1 MDIKSFLFSYCA
13 KNQTEPKFEVRPIGP
28 KHRQRFL
35 CEVRVDQCPYVAVGN
50 STNKKDAEKNASR
63 DFVNYLVRV
72 GKLNAKD
79 VPNDPTAPAVDS
91 GDGQAGRGGSGQQ
104 RRFFGDSS
112 GPQDL
117 GEAYR
122 PLNHE
127 GGRDRFNIIDH
138 VQEQKDMNE
147 AESIDVNAAIHG
159 NWTIENAKDR
169 LNIYKQSNN
178 IKDDYKYTPV
188 GPDHARSFMAELSIY
203 VPALKRKVTARETG
217 SNKKSA
223 SKSCA
228 LSLVRQLFHLKVIEA
243 FSGTLKKK
251 KDEQLKPYPVK
262 LREELINEMDEVI
275 KDLDLPVVSPR
286 NIKLDPDGAPMPL
299 IVSQSRLDM
308 NQDSDARQEHIAVIP
323 WAPPQSNWN
332 AWHACNIDEG
342 ELANVTVDQLSL
354 EYERQH
360 RDRRQ
365 NNAEYRQFLEFREKL
380 PIAAMRSEIMLA
392 INENPVVI
400 IRGNTGCGKTTQ
412 IAQYILDDYISTGQG
427 GYANIYV
434 TQPRRIS
441 AISVA
446 ERVARERCENLG
458 ETVGYSVRFESVFPR
473 PYGAILFCT
482 VGVLL
487 RKLEAGLR
495 GISHIIV
502 DEIHE
507 RDVNS
512 DFLLVILRDMVATYP
527 DLHIILMSATI
538 DTTLFSKYFGDCPVL
553 EVPGRA
559 FPVQQFF
566 LEDIIQ
572 MTGFVPS
579 AESRRKR
586 KEADDEEQLL
596 LKDNQEEGEQNLNK
610 VCEEKYSVQ
619 TRNAMAMLSESD
631 VSFELLESLLLHIK
645 SKNIPGAILVFL
657 PGWNLI
663 FALMK
668 FLQSS
673 TNFGNSQYRILPCH
687 SQIPRDDQRK
697 VFEPVPDGVT
707 KIILSTNIAETSIT
721 IDDIVFVI
729 DICKARMKLFTSH
742 NNLTSYATVWA
753 SKTNLEQ
760 RKGRAGRVRPGF
772 CFTLCSRARFAQ
784 LEENLTPEMFRTPL
798 HEIALTVK
806 LLRLGAIHHFLSKAL
821 EPPPVDAVIEAEV
834 LLREMRCLD
843 ANDQLTPLGRLLAR
857 LPIEP
862 RLGKMLV
869 LGAVFGCA
877 DLVAS
882 MASYSSTFSEVFALD
897 IGQRRLAA
905 HQKALSGRKCSD
917 HVAMIV
923 ASQMWQSAKN
933 RGEQEEARFC
943 DWKGL
948 QLSTMNVMYDAKMQ
962 LLDLLVQAGFPEEC
976 MLPHKVDANA
986 DDPELDISLALLCLG
1001 LYPNICVHKEK
1012 RKVLTTESKAA
1023 LLHKT
1028 SVNCSNLAVTFPY
1041 PFFVFGEKIRT
1052 RAVSC
1057 KQLSMVSPLQVMIFG
1072 CRKIDLAANGV
1083 VRVDNWL
1090 NFDIDPEHAAKIGA
1104 LKPALEDLITIACDN
1119 PGNVLKLDEPYARLV
1134 RVIRDLC
1141 VQNAGDYQLHR
1152 ESTVLPYMSRG
1163 GAVSGDGDG
1172 MDGGGPAK
1180 RGRFDSG
1187 SNYGNS
1193 SGGRFGGGGGGGGNF
1208 GNRTGGYNSGGR
1220 FNGRYRNGGGGGGFN
1235 NGGGSGGFNSGG
1247 GGGGFNNGGGDGG
1260 FNIGVG
1266 DGSFKNEGGNG
1277 SFNDFGG
1284 GSNFGGVGGGGYNSD
1299 GGNGS
1304 SGYNNRGGGGYNI
1317 GGNNNFNNGGGG
1329 YNRGGGRNSGYNQG
1343 SGNAGYNQG
1352 GSNFNNRYNNFQ
1364 SGEGG
1369 NWSSFS
1375 NRRY

>member
-1 MDIKSFLFSYCA
+1 MDIKSFLFQFCA
-13 KNQTEPKFEVRPIGP
+13 KTRTEPKLDVRQTGP
-28 KHRQRFL
+28 KNRQRFL
-35 CEVRVDQCPYVAVGN
+35 CEVRVEQTPYIGVGN
-50 STNKKDAEKNASR
+50 STNKKDAEKNACR
-63 DFVNYLVRV
+63 DYVNYLVRT
-72 GKLNAKD
+72 GKLNATD
-79 VPNDPTAPAVDS
+79 VPGEAGALAPGRFPS
-91 GDGQAGRGGSGQQ
+91 HGDGGAGAGHRV
-104 RRFFGDSS
+104 FGDES

-122 PLNHE
+122 PVNHSGI
-127 GGRDRFNIIDH
+127 GGGASGHDRFNIIDH

-169 LNIYKQSNN
+169 LNMYKQANN
-178 IKDDYKYTPV
+178 IRDDYKYTPV
-188 GPDHARSFMAELSIY
+188 GPDHARSFMAELSIF
-203 VPALKRKVTARETG
+203 VTALKRKVTARETG

-251 KDEQLKPYPVK
+251 KDEELKPYPVR
-262 LREELINEMDEVI
+262 LAPDLVNEIDDVI
-275 KDLDLPVVSPR
+275 KMLDLPVVNPR
-286 NIKLDPDGAPMPL
+286 NIKVESDGAPIPL
-299 IVSQSRLDM
+299 IVQSSRLDSQHESEKR
-308 NQDSDARQEHIAVIP
+308 QDSAVIP
-323 WAPPQSNWN
+323 WAPPMPNWN
-332 AWHACNIDEG
+332 TWHACNIDEG
-342 ELANVTVDQLSL
+342 ELATASIDDLSL
-354 EYERQH
+354 DFERSIL
-360 RDRRQ
+360 DRRH
-365 NNAEYRQFLEFREKL
+365 NHSEYRQFLEFRDKL
-380 PIAAMRSEIMLA
+380 PIAAMRSEILSA
-392 INENPVVI
+392 INDNPVVI

-412 IAQYILDDYISTGQG
+412 IAQYILDDYISSGQG

-446 ERVARERCENLG
+446 ERVARERCEELG
-458 ETVGYSVRFESVFPR
+458 DAVGYSVRFESTFPR

-495 GISHIIV
+495 GVSHIIV

-527 DLHIILMSATI
+527 ELHVILMSATI
-538 DTTLFSKYFGDCPVL
+538 DTTLFSKYFGECPVL

-566 LEDIIQ
+566 LEDVLQ

-579 AESRRKR
+579 LESRRKR
-586 KEADDEEQLL
+586 KEADDEERLIL
-596 LKDNQEEGEQNLNK
+596 SENKEEGETNCNK
-610 VCEEKYSVQ
+610 ICEDKYSQQ
-619 TRNAMAMLSESD
+619 TRNAMAALSESD
-631 VSFELLESLLLHIK
+631 VSFELLEALLLHIK

-668 FLQSS
+668 FLQTSN
-673 TNFGNSQYRILPCH
+673 NFGTSQYRILPCH

-697 VFEPVPDGVT
+697 VFEPVPEGVT

-772 CFTLCSRARFAQ
+772 CFTLCSRARFEA

-798 HEIALTVK
+798 HEMALTIK

-843 ANDQLTPLGRLLAR
+843 ANDELTPLGRLLAR

-862 RLGKMLV
+862 RLGKMMV

-897 IGQRRLAA
+897 IGQRRLAN

-923 ASQMWQSAKN
+923 ASQMWQKAKHK
-933 RGEQEEARFC
+933 GEQEENRFC

-948 QLSTMNVMYDAKMQ
+948 QLSTMNVMFDAKQQ
-962 LLDLLVQAGFPEEC
+962 LLDLLQQAGFPEEC
-976 MLPHKVDANA
+976 MIPHQVDANA
-986 DDPELDISLALLCLG
+986 VDPVLDTSLALLCLG

-1028 SVNCSNLAVTFPY
+1028 SVNCSNLGVTFPY

-1057 KQLSMVSPLQVMIFG
+1057 KQLSMVAPLQVMLFG
-1072 CRKIDLAANGV
+1072 SRKIDLAARNLI
-1083 VRVDNWL
+1083 RVDNWL
-1090 NFDIDPEHAAKIGA
+1090 NFEMEPEHAAMIGA
-1104 LKPALEDLITIACDN
+1104 LKPALEDLITIACDK
-1119 PGNVLKLDEPYARLV
+1119 PDTVLQLEEPYAKLV
-1134 RVIRDLC
+1134 DVVRNLC
-1141 VQNAGDYQLHR
+1141 VQTAGDFELRR
-1152 ESTVLPYMSRG
+1152 EEGILPHQSRQSGYAAG
-1163 GAVSGDGDG
+1163 GL
-1172 MDGGGPAK
+1172 GGGPAK
-1180 RGRFDSG
+1180 RGRFDSDG
-1187 SNYGNS
+1187 PVGM
-1193 SGGRFGGGGGGGGNF
+1193 GWGGGGRG
-1208 GNRTGGYNSGGR
+1208 
-1220 FNGRYRNGGGGGGFN
+1220 
-1235 NGGGSGGFNSGG
+1235 
-1247 GGGGFNNGGGDGG
+1247 
-1260 FNIGVG
+1260 
-1266 DGSFKNEGGNG
+1266 
-1277 SFNDFGG
+1277 GG
-1284 GSNFGGVGGGGYNSD
+1284 GSNFFNNSSGSYGRRGFGGPRRGRGFGNDGGGGYGGRGGGYGSRS
-1299 GGNGS
+1299 GFSGNGRGGFGG
-1304 SGYNNRGGGGYNI
+1304 GYGNRGGGGDY
-1317 GGNNNFNNGGGG
+1317 
-1329 YNRGGGRNSGYNQG
+1329 S
-1343 SGNAGYNQG
+1343 SQG
-1352 GSNFNNRYNNFQ
+1352 GSAFGDNG
-1364 SGEGG
+1364 GESFRSQGG
-1369 NWSSFS
+1369 SSSFGGGS
-1375 NRRY
+1375 EADGSECGTWGAF

>member
-13 KNQTEPKFEVRPIGP
+13 KNHTEPRFEVRPTGKRAKASSASSSCSSCAYNIFRIIDFLGP

-35 CEVRVDQCPYVAVGN
+35 CEIRVDGSPYVAVGN
-50 STNKKDAEKNASR
+50 STVKKDAEKNASR
-63 DFVNYLVRV
+63 DYVNYLIRV
-72 GKLNAKD
+72 GKLNPKD
-79 VPNDPTAPAVDS
+79 VPVDPNVPKAAPA
-91 GDGQAGRGGSGQQ
+91 GDTNITIRTGGGAQN
-104 RRFFGDSS
+104 RRVFGDAS

-127 GGRDRFNIIDH
+127 DRRRFNVVDH
-138 VQEQKDMNE
+138 VQELKEMNE

-169 LNIYKQSNN
+169 LNIYKQTNN
-178 IKDDYKYTPV
+178 IRDDYKYTPV
-188 GPDHARSFMAELSIY
+188 GPEHARSFMAELSIF
-203 VPALKRKVTARETG
+203 VPALKRRVTARETG

-251 KDEQLKPYPVK
+251 KDEDLKPYPVR
-262 LREELINEMDEVI
+262 LDQRLIDEVDEVI
-275 KDLDLPVVSPR
+275 RELDLPVVNPR
-286 NIKLDPDGAPMPL
+286 NIKLEPDAAPMSL
-299 IVSQSRLDM
+299 IVIDECAIKLSHSNGISLLQVHQSRFDG
-308 NQDSDARQEHIAVIP
+308 QDLGERRPEIAAVIP
-323 WAPPQSNWN
+323 WAPPQPNWN

-342 ELANVTVDQLSL
+342 ELATVSIDDLSTQ
-354 EYERQH
+354 YERQV

-365 NNAEYRQFLEFREKL
+365 NDPEYRQFLDFRDKL
-380 PIAAMRSEIMLA
+380 PIAAMRTEIMAA

-412 IAQYILDDYISTGQG
+412 IAQYILDDYIASGQG

-446 ERVARERCENLG
+446 ERVARERCEQLG
-458 ETVGYSVRFESVFPR
+458 DTVGYSVRFESVFPR
-473 PYGAILFCT
+473 PYGSILFCT

-512 DFLLVILRDMVATYP
+512 DFLLVILRDMVDTYP

-586 KEADDEEQLL
+586 KETDDEERMLL
-596 LKDNQEEGEQNLNK
+596 SDNKEEGEQNLNK
-610 VCEEKYSVQ
+610 ECEEKYSIQ

-631 VSFELLESLLLHIK
+631 VSFELLEALLLHIK

-668 FLQSS
+668 YLQSTS
-673 TNFGNSQYRILPCH
+673 NFGNPQYRILPCH

-729 DICKARMKLFTSH
+729 DVCKARMKLFTSH

-784 LEENLTPEMFRTPL
+784 LEDNLTPEMFRTPL

-834 LLREMRCLD
+834 LLRDMRCLN
-843 ANDQLTPLGRLLAR
+843 ANDELTSLGRLLAR

-897 IGQRRLAA
+897 IGQRRLAN
-905 HQKALSGRKCSD
+905 HQKALSGIKCSD

-923 ASQMWQSAKN
+923 ASQMWLKARHRGQS
-933 RGEQEEARFC
+933 EEARFC

-948 QLSTMNVMYDAKMQ
+948 QMSTMNVMYDAKNQ
-962 LLDLLVQAGFPEEC
+962 FLDLLQQAGFPDEC
-976 MLPHKVDANA
+976 MLPQPVDANS
-986 DDPELDISLALLCLG
+986 DDPVLDTALALLCLG

-1028 SVNCSNLAVTFPY
+1028 SVNCSNLAVSFQY

-1057 KQLSMVSPLQVMIFG
+1057 KQMSMVSPLQILLFG
-1072 CRKIDLAANGV
+1072 CRKIDLASNNM

-1090 NFDIDPEHAAKIGA
+1090 NFDMDPEHAAKIGA
-1104 LKPALEDLITIACDN
+1104 LKPALEDLITVACDN
-1119 PGNVLKLDEPYARLV
+1119 PNNVLHLDAPFAKLV
-1134 RVIRDLC
+1134 SVIKSLC
-1141 VQNAGDYQLHR
+1141 EQRAGDYNLQR
-1152 ESTVLPYMSRG
+1152 QAGVLPHMSRG
-1163 GAVSGDGDG
+1163 GSGV
-1172 MDGGGPAK
+1172 GGGGGGAGPAK
-1180 RGRFDSG
+1180 RGRFDGGNYDGPGGGGGSG
-1187 SNYGNS
+1187 GYGNNYGGRSSGRAPFGGWGGGGGSFGNRGGDNYGNR
-1193 SGGRFGGGGGGGGNF
+1193 GGNSYGNRGGNDYDSRGGNNYGRAGGGGGGYGGGGGNGYGGGGGGGGN
-1208 GNRTGGYNSGGR
+1208 GY
-1220 FNGRYRNGGGGGGFN
+1220 GGGGG
-1235 NGGGSGGFNSGG
+1235 SSS
-1247 GGGGFNNGGGDGG
+1247 
-1260 FNIGVG
+1260 
-1266 DGSFKNEGGNG
+1266 SFA
-1277 SFNDFGG
+1277 
-1284 GSNFGGVGGGGYNSD
+1284 SD
-1299 GGNGS
+1299 GGNNYG
-1304 SGYNNRGGGGYNI
+1304 GRGGND
-1317 GGNNNFNNGGGG
+1317 
-1329 YNRGGGRNSGYNQG
+1329 
-1343 SGNAGYNQG
+1343 
-1352 GSNFNNRYNNFQ
+1352 
-1364 SGEGG
+1364 
-1369 NWSSFS
+1369 
-1375 NRRY
+1375 

>member
-1 MDIKSFLFSYCA
+1 MDIKSFLYEFCA
-13 KNQTEPKFEVRPIGP
+13 KSRLEPKFEVRQTGP
-28 KHRQRFL
+28 KNRQRFL
-35 CEVRVDQCPYVAVGN
+35 CEVRVDQNNYIGVGN
-50 STNKKDAEKNASR
+50 STNKKDAEKNACR
-63 DFVNYLVRV
+63 DFVNYLVRE
-72 GKLNAKD
+72 GKINAQD
-79 VPNDPTAPAVDS
+79 IPADSSAPA
-91 GDGQAGRGGSGQQ
+91 AGAPRGGAAGEGTAGPGSPLK
-104 RRFFGDSS
+104 RVFGGHL

-117 GEAYR
+117 GEAYQ
-122 PLNHE
+122 PLNH
-127 GGRDRFNIIDH
+127 GGGGDRFNIIDH

-169 LNIYKQSNN
+169 LNMYKQSNN
-178 IKDDYKYTPV
+178 IRDDYKYTPV

-251 KDEQLKPYPVK
+251 KDEELKPYPVK
-262 LREELINEMDEVI
+262 LSPNLVDNLDKVI
-275 KDLDLPVVSPR
+275 MALDLPVVNPR
-286 NIKLDPDGAPMPL
+286 NIKIEQDGAPIPL
-299 IVSQSRLDM
+299 IVSVNRLDPSQPGGEKR
-308 NQDSDARQEHIAVIP
+308 NESSVIP
-323 WAPPQSNWN
+323 WAPPQPNWN
-332 AWHACNIDEG
+332 TWHACNIDEG
-342 ELANVTVDQLSL
+342 DLATASIDDLSIDF
-354 EYERQH
+354 ERSL
-360 RDRRQ
+360 RERRQ
-365 NNAEYRQFLEFREKL
+365 NDAEYRKFLEFRDKL
-380 PIAAMRSEIMLA
+380 PIAAMRSEILSA

-412 IAQYILDDYISTGQG
+412 IAQYILDDYISSGQG
-427 GYANIYV
+427 GFANIYV

-446 ERVARERCENLG
+446 ERVARERCEQLG
-458 ETVGYSVRFESVFPR
+458 DTVGYSVRFESVFPR
-473 PYGAILFCT
+473 PYGGILFCT

-495 GISHIIV
+495 GVSHIIV

-527 DLHIILMSATI
+527 DLHVILMSATI
-538 DTTLFSKYFGDCPVL
+538 DTTLFANYFGGCPVL

-559 FPVQQFF
+559 FPVEQFF
-566 LEDIIQ
+566 LEDILQ
-572 MTGFVPS
+572 MTNFVPS
-579 AESRRKR
+579 VESRRKR
-586 KEADDEEQLL
+586 KEAEDEERMQLSEN
-596 LKDNQEEGEQNLNK
+596 KEEAEINYNK
-610 VCEEKYSVQ
+610 MCEAKYTEQ
-619 TRNAMAMLSESD
+619 TRNSMAMLSESD
-631 VSFELLESLLLHIK
+631 VSFELLEALLVLIK

-673 TNFGNSQYRILPCH
+673 NTFGNSDLYRILPCH

-697 VFEPVPDGVT
+697 VFDPVPEGVT

-721 IDDIVFVI
+721 IDDIVFVV

-772 CFTLCSRARFAQ
+772 CFTLCSRARFAV
-784 LEENLTPEMFRTPL
+784 LEDTLTPEMFRTPL
-798 HEIALTVK
+798 HEMALTIK

-843 ANDQLTPLGRLLAR
+843 SNDELTPLGRLLAR

-862 RLGKMLV
+862 RLGKMMV

-897 IGQRRLAA
+897 IGQRRLAN

-923 ASQMWQSAKN
+923 ASQMWQQAKH
-933 RGEQEEARFC
+933 RGEQAETRFC

-948 QLSTMNVMYDAKMQ
+948 QMSTMNVMWDAKQQ
-962 LLDLLVQAGFPEEC
+962 LLDLLQQAGFPEEC
-976 MLPHKVDANA
+976 MLPHHVKEDS
-986 DDPELDISLALLCLG
+986 DEPDSMLDVALALLCLG

-1057 KQLSMVSPLQVMIFG
+1057 KQLSMVSPLQVLLFG
-1072 CRKIDLAANGV
+1072 SRKIDLATNNI
-1083 VRVDNWL
+1083 VRVDNWV
-1090 NFDIDPEHAAKIGA
+1090 NFEMEPEHAAKIAA
-1104 LKPALEDLITIACDN
+1104 LKPALEDLITIACHN
-1119 PGNVLKLDEPYARLV
+1119 PAEVLHLEDPYSKLV
-1134 RVIRDLC
+1134 GVVRDLC
-1141 VQNAGDYQLHR
+1141 DKNAGDFQLTRETGIFPYQ
-1152 ESTVLPYMSRG
+1152 SRQAGPSG
-1163 GAVSGDGDG
+1163 G
-1172 MDGGGPAK
+1172 GGGPAK
-1180 RGRFDSG
+1180 RGRFD
-1187 SNYGNS
+1187 YGGGRG
-1193 SGGRFGGGGGGGGNF
+1193 GGRFGNRGGYGNQGNSSYGGGGRRNYDGGYFGNTGGGY
-1208 GNRTGGYNSGGR
+1208 GH
-1220 FNGRYRNGGGGGGFN
+1220 NGGGFGNNQVGFGNNQGGFGN
-1235 NGGGSGGFNSGG
+1235 NGGAGFGK
-1247 GGGGFNNGGGDGG
+1247 NGGGY
-1260 FNIGVG
+1260 
-1266 DGSFKNEGGNG
+1266 GNYG
-1277 SFNDFGG
+1277 
-1284 GSNFGGVGGGGYNSD
+1284 
-1299 GGNGS
+1299 
-1304 SGYNNRGGGGYNI
+1304 
-1317 GGNNNFNNGGGG
+1317 
-1329 YNRGGGRNSGYNQG
+1329 
-1343 SGNAGYNQG
+1343 
-1352 GSNFNNRYNNFQ
+1352 
-1364 SGEGG
+1364 
-1369 NWSSFS
+1369 
-1375 NRRY
+1375 

>member
-1 MDIKSFLFSYCA
+1 MDIKSFLYEFCA
-13 KNQTEPKFEVRPIGP
+13 KSRIEPKFEVRQTGP
-28 KHRQRFL
+28 KNRQRFL
-35 CEVRVDQCPYVAVGN
+35 CEVRVEQNNYIGVGN
-50 STNKKDAEKNASR
+50 STNKKDAEKNACR

-72 GKLNAKD
+72 GKLKAQD
-79 VPNDPTAPAVDS
+79 VPADPSAPSAGAFKECAPGVATAGP
-91 GDGQAGRGGSGQQ
+91 GGQQ
-104 RRFFGDSS
+104 RRVFGDQS

-127 GGRDRFNIIDH
+127 GGSDRFNIIDH

-169 LNIYKQSNN
+169 LNMYKQSNN
-178 IKDDYKYTPV
+178 IRDDYKYTPV

-251 KDEQLKPYPVK
+251 KDEELKPYPVK
-262 LREELINEMDEVI
+262 LSPNLVDNLDEVI
-275 KDLDLPVVSPR
+275 KVLDLPVVNPR
-286 NIKLDPDGAPMPL
+286 NIKIEKDGAPIPL
-299 IVSQSRLDM
+299 IVSVNRVDPLVPGGE
-308 NQDSDARQEHIAVIP
+308 NRQESSVIP
-323 WAPPQSNWN
+323 WAPPQPNWN
-332 AWHACNIDEG
+332 TWHACNIDEG
-342 ELANVTVDQLSL
+342 ELATTSIEDLSMDF
-354 EYERQH
+354 ERSL
-360 RDRRQ
+360 RERRQ
-365 NNAEYRQFLEFREKL
+365 NDAEYRQFLEFRDKL
-380 PIAAMRSEIMLA
+380 PIAAMRSEILSA

-412 IAQYILDDYISTGQG
+412 IAQYILDDYISSGQG
-427 GYANIYV
+427 GFANIYV

-446 ERVARERCENLG
+446 ERVARERCEQLG
-458 ETVGYSVRFESVFPR
+458 DTVGYSVRFESVFPR
-473 PYGAILFCT
+473 PYGGILFCT

-495 GISHIIV
+495 GVSHIIV

-527 DLHIILMSATI
+527 DLHVILMSATI
-538 DTTLFSKYFGDCPVL
+538 DTTLFANYFGGCPVL

-566 LEDIIQ
+566 LEDILQ
-572 MTGFVPS
+572 MTNFVPS
-579 AESRRKR
+579 VESRRKR
-586 KEADDEEQLL
+586 KEAEDEEQMQLSEN
-596 LKDNQEEGEQNLNK
+596 KEEAETNYNK
-610 VCEEKYSVQ
+610 VCEAKYSEQ
-619 TRNAMAMLSESD
+619 TRNSMAMLSESD
-631 VSFELLESLLLHIK
+631 VSFELLEALLVLIK

-673 TNFGNSQYRILPCH
+673 KTFGNSALYRILPCH

-697 VFEPVPDGVT
+697 VFDPVPDGVT

-721 IDDIVFVI
+721 IDDIVFVV

-772 CFTLCSRARFAQ
+772 CFTLCSRARFAV
-784 LEENLTPEMFRTPL
+784 LEDNLTPEMFRTPL
-798 HEIALTVK
+798 HEMALTIK

-843 ANDQLTPLGRLLAR
+843 ANDELTPLGRLLAR

-862 RLGKMLV
+862 RLGKMMV

-897 IGQRRLAA
+897 IGQRRLAN

-923 ASQMWQSAKN
+923 ASQLWQRAKH

-943 DWKGL
+943 DRKGL
-948 QLSTMNVMYDAKMQ
+948 QMSTMNVMWEAKQQ
-962 LLDLLVQAGFPEEC
+962 LLDLLQQAGFPEEC
-976 MLPHKVDANA
+976 MLPHHVEA
-986 DDPELDISLALLCLG
+986 DSEKTDPMLDVALALLCLG

-1028 SVNCSNLAVTFPY
+1028 SVNCSNLAITFPY

-1057 KQLSMVSPLQVMIFG
+1057 KQLSMVSPLQVMLFG
-1072 CRKIDLAANGV
+1072 SRKIDLATDNI
-1083 VRVDNWL
+1083 VRVDNWV
-1090 NFDIDPEHAAKIGA
+1090 NFEMEPEHAAKIAA

-1119 PGNVLKLDEPYARLV
+1119 PADVLRLENPYSMLVGVVRNLCDE
-1134 RVIRDLC
+1134 
-1141 VQNAGDYQLHR
+1141 NAGDFGLQR
-1152 ESTVLPYMSRG
+1152 ETGILPHQSRQAGFSG
-1163 GAVSGDGDG
+1163 G
-1172 MDGGGPAK
+1172 GGGPAK
-1180 RGRFDSG
+1180 RGRFD
-1187 SNYGNS
+1187 N
-1193 SGGRFGGGGGGGGNF
+1193 GGGGGGGRF
-1208 GNRTGGYNSGGR
+1208 GNRGGYGNQGNSSYGRGGRRNYGGEGFGNYGGGFGNNGGGFGNNGGGFGNTGGAGFGN
-1220 FNGRYRNGGGGGGFN
+1220 NGGGGGGS
-1235 NGGGSGGFNSGG
+1235 GGGYGNYGNSGG
-1247 GGGGFNNGGGDGG
+1247 
-1260 FNIGVG
+1260 
-1266 DGSFKNEGGNG
+1266 
-1277 SFNDFGG
+1277 
-1284 GSNFGGVGGGGYNSD
+1284 
-1299 GGNGS
+1299 
-1304 SGYNNRGGGGYNI
+1304 
-1317 GGNNNFNNGGGG
+1317 NNFSGGANQNNSWGH
-1329 YNRGGGRNSGYNQG
+1329 Y
-1343 SGNAGYNQG
+1343 
-1352 GSNFNNRYNNFQ
+1352 
-1364 SGEGG
+1364 
-1369 NWSSFS
+1369 
-1375 NRRY
+1375 

>member
-13 KNQTEPKFEVRPIGP
+13 KNQTEPKFEVRPTGP

-35 CEVRVDQCPYVAVGN
+35 CEVRVEPCTYIAVGN

-63 DFVNYLVRV
+63 DYVNYLVRT
-72 GKLNAKD
+72 GKINAKD
-79 VPNDPTAPAVDS
+79 VPMDMAGQAAAAS
-91 GDGQAGRGGSGQQ
+91 GDAGGRAAGEQQ
-104 RRFFGDSS
+104 RRVFGGAS

-122 PLNHE
+122 PLNHQM
-127 GGRDRFNIIDH
+127 GGRDSFNIIDR

-147 AESIDVNAAIHG
+147 AESIDMNAVIHG

-178 IKDDYKYTPV
+178 IRDDYKYTPV

-243 FSGTLKKK
+243 FNGTLKKK
-251 KDEQLKPYPVK
+251 KDGEMKPYPVK
-262 LREELINEMDEVI
+262 IEEGLINKVDEVI
-275 KDLDLPVVSPR
+275 KELELPVVNPSS
-286 NIKLDPDGAPMPL
+286 IKLEVDGAPISL
-299 IVSQSRLDM
+299 IVNQSRPD
-308 NQDSDARQEHIAVIP
+308 NQGQNDGRPEVATVIP
-323 WAPPQSNWN
+323 WAPPQPNWN

-342 ELANVTVDQLSL
+342 ELATASIDQLSM
-354 EYERQH
+354 EYERQIH
-360 RDRRQ
+360 NRRH
-365 NNAEYRQFLEFREKL
+365 NNAEYGKFLEFRDKL
-380 PIAAMRSEIMLA
+380 PIAAMRGEIMTA

-412 IAQYILDDYISTGQG
+412 IAQYILDDYISSGQG

-446 ERVARERCENLG
+446 ERVARERCEHLG
-458 ETVGYSVRFESVFPR
+458 ETVGYSVRFESVIPR
-473 PYGAILFCT
+473 PYGSILFCT

-507 RDVNS
+507 RDVNT

-527 DLHIILMSATI
+527 DLHLILMSATI
-538 DTTLFSKYFGDCPVL
+538 DTTLFSNYFNGCPVL
-553 EVPGRA
+553 EVPGRG

-566 LEDIIQ
+566 LEDILQ
-572 MTGFVPS
+572 MTQFVPTP
-579 AESRRKR
+579 ELRRKR
-586 KEADDEEQLL
+586 RDAIDEEETMAN
-596 LKDNQEEGEQNLNK
+596 DNGEMEQNLNK
-610 VCEEKYSVQ
+610 VCEDKYSDQ
-619 TRNAMAMLSESD
+619 TRNSMAMLSESD
-631 VSFELLESLLLHIK
+631 VSFELLESLLIHIK

-668 FLQSS
+668 FLQS
-673 TNFGNSQYRILPCH
+673 TTTFGNDSYLILPCH

-721 IDDIVFVI
+721 IDDIVFVV

-843 ANDQLTPLGRLLAR
+843 GNDNLTPLGRLLAR

-869 LGAVFGCA
+869 LGSVFGCA

-882 MASYSSTFSEVFALD
+882 MASYSSTFAEVFALD
-897 IGQRRLAA
+897 IGQRRLAN
-905 HQKALSGRKCSD
+905 HQKALSGLKCSD

-923 ASQMWQSAKN
+923 ASQMWHAAKV
-933 RGEQEEARFC
+933 RGLSDEIRFC
-943 DWKGL
+943 DWKGV
-948 QLSTMNVMYDAKMQ
+948 QMSTMNVMYEAKMQ
-962 LLDLLVQAGFPEEC
+962 LLDLLQQAGFPEEC
-976 MLPHKVDANA
+976 MLSYKVDANKA
-986 DDPELDISLALLCLG
+986 DAMLDLSVALLCQG

-1012 RKVLTTESKAA
+1012 RKVLTTESRAA
-1023 LLHKT
+1023 LIHKT
-1028 SVNCSNLAVTFPY
+1028 SVNCSNLGVSFQY

-1057 KQLSMVSPLQVMIFG
+1057 KQMSMVTPLQVMIFG
-1072 CRKIDLAANGV
+1072 SRKIDLGPNNT

-1090 NFDIDPEHAAKIGA
+1090 NFEMNPEHAAKIGA
-1104 LKPALEDLITIACDN
+1104 LKPALEDLITMACDN
-1119 PGNVLKLDEPYARLV
+1119 PAQVLQLDDRYAKLV

-1141 VQNAGDYQLHR
+1141 VQNAGDYQLSR
-1152 ESTVLPYMSRG
+1152 ETGILPHMSRIG
-1163 GAVSGDGDG
+1163 GESNSNSGGG
-1172 MDGGGPAK
+1172 SGSGGGPPTK
-1180 RGRFDSG
+1180 RGRFD
-1187 SNYGNS
+1187 N
-1193 SGGRFGGGGGGGGNF
+1193 GGGNF
-1208 GNRTGGYNSGGR
+1208 GGGSRGRFAGNNGGGFGNQGGGRNFGGGGRHYQGNQGGRGRYGNQGDNNGGYGNQ
-1220 FNGRYRNGGGGGGFN
+1220 GGGGGFN
-1235 NGGGSGGFNSGG
+1235 NRGAGGNNYGGGDSFGNNSYGGDNSAINSGG
-1247 GGGGFNNGGGDGG
+1247 GG
-1260 FNIGVG
+1260 
-1266 DGSFKNEGGNG
+1266 SQ
-1277 SFNDFGG
+1277 
-1284 GSNFGGVGGGGYNSD
+1284 
-1299 GGNGS
+1299 
-1304 SGYNNRGGGGYNI
+1304 
-1317 GGNNNFNNGGGG
+1317 
-1329 YNRGGGRNSGYNQG
+1329 GR
-1343 SGNAGYNQG
+1343 
-1352 GSNFNNRYNNFQ
+1352 
-1364 SGEGG
+1364 
-1369 NWSSFS
+1369 FS
-1375 NRRY
+1375 NQRGF

>member
-1 MDIKSFLFSYCA
+1 MDIKSFLYEYCS
-13 KNQTEPKFEVRPIGP
+13 KSRQEPKLDVRQTGP
-28 KHRQRFL
+28 KNRQRFL
-35 CEVRVDQCPYVAVGN
+35 CEVRVDQNNYIGVGN
-50 STNKKDAEKNASR
+50 STNKKDAEKNACR

-72 GKLNAKD
+72 GKLNAND
-79 VPNDPTAPAVDS
+79 VPPDAGLGTSGPRVGSLADGQSAS
-91 GDGQAGRGGSGQQ
+91 GEGDGGQSRRVFGGK
-104 RRFFGDSS
+104 S

-127 GGRDRFNIIDH
+127 GDGGHRFNIIDH

-169 LNIYKQSNN
+169 LNMYKQANN
-178 IKDDYKYTPV
+178 IRDDYKYTPV
-188 GPDHARSFMAELSIY
+188 GPDHARSFMAELSIF

-217 SNKKSA
+217 SNKKAA

-251 KDEQLKPYPVK
+251 KDEELKPYPVS
-262 LREELINEMDEVI
+262 LSPDLVASVDEVI
-275 KDLDLPVVSPR
+275 RMLDMPVVNPC
-286 NIKLDPDGAPMPL
+286 NIKIEPDAAPISL
-299 IVSQSRLDM
+299 IVNTNRMDM
-308 NQDSDARQEHIAVIP
+308 GQEQGEKRQESSVIP
-323 WAPPQSNWN
+323 WAPPLPNWN

-342 ELANVTVDQLSL
+342 ELATISIDDLSADF
-354 EYERQH
+354 ERSL

-365 NNAEYRQFLEFREKL
+365 NDSEYRQFLEFRDKL
-380 PIAAMRSEIMLA
+380 PIAAMRSEILSA

-412 IAQYILDDYISTGQG
+412 IAQYILDDYISSGQG

-446 ERVARERCENLG
+446 ERVARERCEQLG
-458 ETVGYSVRFESVFPR
+458 DSVGYSVRFESVFPR

-495 GISHIIV
+495 GVSHIIV

-512 DFLLVILRDMVATYP
+512 DFLLVILRDMVDTYP
-527 DLHIILMSATI
+527 DLHVILMSATI
-538 DTTLFSKYFGDCPVL
+538 DTSLFSKYFGNCPVL

-566 LEDIIQ
+566 LEDILQ
-572 MTGFVPS
+572 MTNFVPS

-586 KEADDEEQLL
+586 KEAEDEEQMQLSEN
-596 LKDNQEEGEQNLNK
+596 KEEAETNYNK
-610 VCEEKYSVQ
+610 ICEEKYSQQ
-619 TRNAMAMLSESD
+619 TRNAMAMLSEAD
-631 VSFELLESLLLHIK
+631 VSFELLESLLVHIK

-673 TNFGNSQYRILPCH
+673 NTFGNSSQYRILPCH

-721 IDDIVFVI
+721 IDDIVFVV

-772 CFTLCSRARFAQ
+772 CFTLCSRARYAA

-798 HEIALTVK
+798 HEMALTVK

-843 ANDQLTPLGRLLAR
+843 ANDELTPLGRLLAR

-862 RLGKMLV
+862 RLGKMMV

-897 IGQRRLAA
+897 IGQRRLAN

-923 ASQMWQSAKN
+923 ASQMWQRAKH

-948 QLSTMNVMYDAKMQ
+948 QMSTMNVMWDAKQQ
-962 LLDLLVQAGFPEEC
+962 LLDLLQQAGFPEEC
-976 MLPHKVDANA
+976 MVPYHVDAETPG
-986 DDPELDISLALLCLG
+986 DDPQLDIALALLCLG

-1028 SVNCSNLAVTFPY
+1028 SVNCSNLAITFPY

-1057 KQLSMVSPLQVMIFG
+1057 KQLSMVSPLQVMLFG
-1072 CRKIDLAANGV
+1072 SRKIDLTANNV
-1083 VRVDNWL
+1083 VRVDNWV
-1090 NFDIDPEHAAKIGA
+1090 NFDMDPEHAAKIGA
-1104 LKPALEDLITIACDN
+1104 LKPALEDLITVACDN
-1119 PGNVLKLDEPYARLV
+1119 PADVLNLEGPYAQLV
-1134 RVIRDLC
+1134 NVVKDLC
-1141 VQNAGDYQLHR
+1141 AKSAGDFNIKRQ
-1152 ESTVLPYMSRG
+1152 EGILPHQSRPSSAG
-1163 GAVSGDGDG
+1163 
-1172 MDGGGPAK
+1172 GGGPPK
-1180 RGRFDSG
+1180 RGRFDGSG
-1187 SNYGNS
+1187 SAGRYSGGFGNRGSGGYGNRGS
-1193 SGGRFGGGGGGGGNF
+1193 NSGRSFGSGGNGGGPGNSFGGRYGNNNGGYGNIGGGGGDGYGNMGGGGGGGGYGNMGGGGF
-1208 GNRTGGYNSGGR
+1208 GNM
-1220 FNGRYRNGGGGGGFN
+1220 GGGGGG
-1235 NGGGSGGFNSGG
+1235 GG
-1247 GGGGFNNGGGDGG
+1247 GGGYGDNRGGNNGNNGNYSGGSYGNGGG
-1260 FNIGVG
+1260 
-1266 DGSFKNEGGNG
+1266 
-1277 SFNDFGG
+1277 
-1284 GSNFGGVGGGGYNSD
+1284 
-1299 GGNGS
+1299 
-1304 SGYNNRGGGGYNI
+1304 NN
-1317 GGNNNFNNGGGG
+1317 
-1329 YNRGGGRNSGYNQG
+1329 
-1343 SGNAGYNQG
+1343 
-1352 GSNFNNRYNNFQ
+1352 
-1364 SGEGG
+1364 
-1369 NWSSFS
+1369 
-1375 NRRY
+1375 

>member
-1 MDIKSFLFSYCA
+1 MDIKSFLFEYCS
-13 KNQTEPKFEVRPIGP
+13 KNHTEPKFEVRPTGP

-35 CEVRVDQCPYVAVGN
+35 CEVRVEQCPYVAVGN

-63 DFVNYLVRV
+63 DFVNYLVRM
-72 GKLNAKD
+72 GKLKAED
-79 VPNDPTAPAVDS
+79 VPADPGVSSSSSHESSAMH
-91 GDGQAGRGGSGQQ
+91 RGGNSGGGNGN
-104 RRFFGDSS
+104 RVFGGQS

-122 PLNHE
+122 PLNHQ
-127 GGRDRFNIIDH
+127 GSSSSMSDSGRDRFNIIDH
-138 VQEQKDMNE
+138 IQEQKDMNE
-147 AESIDVNAAIHG
+147 AESIDVNAAMHG

-169 LNIYKQSNN
+169 LNIYKQANN
-178 IKDDYKYTPV
+178 IRDDYKYTPV

-203 VPALKRKVTARETG
+203 VPALKRKVTARNTG

-243 FSGTLKKK
+243 YSGTLKKK
-251 KDEQLKPYPVK
+251 KDEELKPYPVK
-262 LREELINEMDEVI
+262 LAPELIEKIDDVI
-275 KDLDLPVVSPR
+275 KELDLPVVNPR
-286 NIKLDPDGAPMPL
+286 NIKVEPDGAPLPL
-299 IVSQSRLDM
+299 IVNNNRVDTSQPSGE
-308 NQDSDARQEHIAVIP
+308 RQEVSVIP
-323 WAPPQSNWN
+323 WAPPKPNWN

-342 ELANVTVDQLSL
+342 ELATATIDELSMKF
-354 EYERQH
+354 ERQLLE
-360 RDRRQ
+360 RRQ
-365 NNAEYRQFLEFREKL
+365 NNTEYRTFLDFRDKL
-380 PIAAMRSEIMLA
+380 PITVMRADIMRA

-412 IAQYILDDYISTGQG
+412 IAQYILDDYIRSGQG

-446 ERVARERCENLG
+446 ERVARERCEELG
-458 ETVGYSVRFESVFPR
+458 DSVGYSVRFESIFPR

-495 GISHIIV
+495 GVSHIIV

-527 DLHIILMSATI
+527 DLHVILMSATI
-538 DTTLFSKYFGDCPVL
+538 DTTLFAKYFGGCPVL
-553 EVPGRA
+553 EVAGRA
-559 FPVQQFF
+559 FPVDQYF
-566 LEDIIQ
+566 LEDVLQ
-572 MTGFVPS
+572 MTNFVPS
-579 AESRRKR
+579 MESRRKR
-586 KEADDEEQLL
+586 RDADDDDQQVEKDDREEPEV
-596 LKDNQEEGEQNLNK
+596 NYNNIIEP
-610 VCEEKYSVQ
+610 KYSAQ
-619 TRNAMAMLSESD
+619 TRNAMAALSESD
-631 VSFELLESLLLHIK
+631 VSFELLESLLVHIK

-668 FLQSS
+668 FLQNSQY
-673 TNFGNSQYRILPCH
+673 FGNSQYRILPCH

-697 VFEPVPDGVT
+697 VFEPVPKGVT

-753 SKTNLEQ
+753 SKTNMEQ

-772 CFTLCSRARFAQ
+772 CFTMCSKARFAA
-784 LEENLTPEMFRTPL
+784 LEDNLTPEMFRTPL
-798 HEIALTVK
+798 HELALTVK
-806 LLRLGAIHHFLSKAL
+806 LLHLGGIHHFLSKAL

-843 ANDQLTPLGRLLAR
+843 ANDELTPLGRLLAR

-862 RLGKMLV
+862 RLGKMMV
-869 LGAVFGCA
+869 LGTVFGCA
-877 DLVAS
+877 DLAAS
-882 MASYSSTFSEVFALD
+882 MASYSSTFSEVFALE
-897 IGQRRLAA
+897 IGQRRLAN
-905 HQKALSGRKCSD
+905 HQKALSGIKCSD

-923 ASQMWQSAKN
+923 ASQMWQQAKQ
-933 RGEQEEARFC
+933 RGEQEEMNFC

-948 QLSTMNVMYDAKMQ
+948 QMSTMNVMYDAKQQ
-962 LLDLLVQAGFPEEC
+962 LLDLLLQAGFPEEA
-976 MLPHKVDANA
+976 MISHKVDAHST
-986 DDPELDISLALLCLG
+986 DDHVLDVALGLLCLG

-1041 PFFVFGEKIRT
+1041 PYFVFGEKIRT

-1057 KQLSMVSPLQVMIFG
+1057 KQLSMVAPLQVMLFG

-1083 VRVDNWL
+1083 VRLDNWM
-1090 NFDIDPEHAAKIGA
+1090 NFEMDPEHAAKIGA

-1119 PGNVLKLDEPYARLV
+1119 PNNVLKLDDSYAKLV
-1134 RVIRDLC
+1134 DTVRDLC
-1141 VQNAGDYQLHR
+1141 IQNAGDYGVKR
-1152 ESTVLPYMSRG
+1152 ENGIMPNQSRQSGFG
-1163 GAVSGDGDG
+1163 GRSASGGG
-1172 MDGGGPAK
+1172 DGGGPPK
-1180 RGRFDSG
+1180 RARFDSVSS
-1187 SNYGNS
+1187 SNYSGS
-1193 SGGRFGGGGGGGGNF
+1193 SGGYGTGGGGRYGGGGNRSRYGGF
-1208 GNRTGGYNSGGR
+1208 GNGGYNDGNRNRGYGYGGGN
-1220 FNGRYRNGGGGGGFN
+1220 NGNRGGGFGNDGNYGNRGGGNGNGGGGGFDEYRNDSQSNNYGGFG
-1235 NGGGSGGFNSGG
+1235 NGGNRNSGFGGQDFIQTGDGG
-1247 GGGGFNNGGGDGG
+1247 GGNNWGGRFNN
-1260 FNIGVG
+1260 
-1266 DGSFKNEGGNG
+1266 
-1277 SFNDFGG
+1277 
-1284 GSNFGGVGGGGYNSD
+1284 
-1299 GGNGS
+1299 
-1304 SGYNNRGGGGYNI
+1304 
-1317 GGNNNFNNGGGG
+1317 
-1329 YNRGGGRNSGYNQG
+1329 
-1343 SGNAGYNQG
+1343 
-1352 GSNFNNRYNNFQ
+1352 
-1364 SGEGG
+1364 
-1369 NWSSFS
+1369 
-1375 NRRY
+1375 

>member
-1 MDIKSFLFSYCA
+1 MDIKSFLYEFCA
-13 KNQTEPKFEVRPIGP
+13 KSRIEPKFDIRQTGP
-28 KHRQRFL
+28 KNRQRFL
-35 CEVRVDQCPYVAVGN
+35 CEVRVEPNIYIGVGN
-50 STNKKDAEKNASR
+50 STNKKDAEKNACR

-72 GKLNAKD
+72 GKLNDKD
-79 VPNDPTAPAVDS
+79 VPAD
-91 GDGQAGRGGSGQQ
+91 AGASSAGPMTGLRSVGMAGGGEQQ
-104 RRFFGDSS
+104 RRVFGGQS

-122 PLNHE
+122 PLNHPS
-127 GGRDRFNIIDH
+127 GGDGNSYSVIDH
-138 VQEQKDMNE
+138 IQEQRDMNE
-147 AESIDVNAAIHG
+147 AESVDVNAAIHG

-169 LNIYKQSNN
+169 LNMYKQANN
-178 IKDDYKYTPV
+178 IRDDYKYTPV

-228 LSLVRQLFHLKVIEA
+228 LSLVRQLFHLKVVEP

-251 KDEQLKPYPVK
+251 KDEELKPYPVK
-262 LREELINEMDEVI
+262 LSPNLISKIDKVI
-275 KDLDLPVVSPR
+275 QVLDLPVINPR
-286 NIKLDPDGAPMPL
+286 NIKIEPDGAPIPL
-299 IVSQSRLDM
+299 IVNVSRIDSLQ
-308 NQDSDARQEHIAVIP
+308 QDGEKRQESSVIP
-323 WAPPQSNWN
+323 WAPPQANWN
-332 AWHACNIDEG
+332 TWHACNIDEG
-342 ELANVTVDQLSL
+342 ELATVSIDELSMD
-354 EYERQH
+354 YERSL
-360 RDRRQ
+360 RERRQ
-365 NNAEYRQFLEFREKL
+365 NDNEYRKFLEFRDKL
-380 PIAAMRSEIMLA
+380 PIAAMRSEILTA
-392 INENPVVI
+392 INDNPVVI

-412 IAQYILDDYISTGQG
+412 IAQYILDDYICSGQG

-446 ERVARERCENLG
+446 ERVARERCEQLG
-458 ETVGYSVRFESVFPR
+458 DTVGYSVRFESVFPR

-495 GISHIIV
+495 GVSHIIV

-512 DFLLVILRDMVATYP
+512 DFLLVILRDMVDTYP
-527 DLHIILMSATI
+527 DLHVILMSATI
-538 DTTLFSKYFGDCPVL
+538 DTTLFSKYFGCCPVL

-566 LEDIIQ
+566 LEDILQ
-572 MTGFVPS
+572 MTDFVPS
-579 AESRRKR
+579 VESRRKR
-586 KEADDEEQLL
+586 KEVEEEEQFQLSEN
-596 LKDNQEEGEQNLNK
+596 KEEADTNFNK
-610 VCEEKYSVQ
+610 VCEDKYSQ
-619 TRNAMAMLSESD
+619 KTRNAMAMLSESD
-631 VSFELLESLLLHIK
+631 VSFELLEALLMHIK
-645 SKNIPGAILVFL
+645 SKNISGAILVFL

-668 FLQSS
+668 FLQN
-673 TNFGNSQYRILPCH
+673 TNTFSDTSQYRILPCH

-697 VFEPVPDGVT
+697 VFEPVPEGIT

-772 CFTLCSRARFAQ
+772 CFTLCSRARFEA
-784 LEENLTPEMFRTPL
+784 LEDTLTPEMFRTPL
-798 HEIALTVK
+798 HEMALTIK

-843 ANDQLTPLGRLLAR
+843 ANDELTPLGRLLAR

-862 RLGKMLV
+862 RLGKMMV

-877 DLVAS
+877 DLMAI
-882 MASYSSTFSEVFALD
+882 MASYSSTFSEVFSLD
-897 IGQRRLAA
+897 IGQRRLAN
-905 HQKALSGRKCSD
+905 HQKALSGSKCSD

-923 ASQMWQSAKN
+923 ASQMWRREKQ
-933 RGEQEEARFC
+933 RGEQMEARFC

-948 QLSTMNVMYDAKMQ
+948 QMSTMNVIWDAKQQ
-962 LLDLLVQAGFPEEC
+962 LLDLLQQAGFPEEC
-976 MLPHKVDANA
+976 MIPHELDEKNSG
-986 DDPELDISLALLCLG
+986 DDPVLDVSLALLCLG

-1057 KQLSMVSPLQVMIFG
+1057 KQLSMVSPLQVLLFG
-1072 CRKIDLAANGV
+1072 SRKIDLTANNM
-1083 VRVDNWL
+1083 VRVDNWV
-1090 NFDIDPEHAAKIGA
+1090 NFEMEPELAAKVGA
-1104 LKPALEDLITIACDN
+1104 LKPALEDLITVACDN
-1119 PGNVLKLDEPYARLV
+1119 PSDILHLEEPYAELV
-1134 RVIRDLC
+1134 KVVKDLC
-1141 VQNAGDYQLHR
+1141 VKSAGDFGLQR
-1152 ESTVLPYMSRG
+1152 DTGILPHQSRQFS
-1163 GAVSGDGDG
+1163 V
-1172 MDGGGPAK
+1172 GGGPAK
-1180 RGRFDSG
+1180 RGRFDSAGGGTGRYSNRG
-1187 SNYGNS
+1187 SRSYGHHGNS
-1193 SGGRFGGGGGGGGNF
+1193 RNF
-1208 GNRTGGYNSGGR
+1208 GDGGYG
-1220 FNGRYRNGGGGGGFN
+1220 N
-1235 NGGGSGGFNSGG
+1235 NGGGYGNIGG
-1247 GGGGFNNGGGDGG
+1247 GYGNNGGGYG
-1260 FNIGVG
+1260 
-1266 DGSFKNEGGNG
+1266 
-1277 SFNDFGG
+1277 
-1284 GSNFGGVGGGGYNSD
+1284 
-1299 GGNGS
+1299 
-1304 SGYNNRGGGGYNI
+1304 NNRGGY
-1317 GGNNNFNNGGGG
+1317 GNNRGEYGNHGGEFGNSFGSNSGSGGGL
-1329 YNRGGGRNSGYNQG
+1329 
-1343 SGNAGYNQG
+1343 GNCD
-1352 GSNFNNRYNNFQ
+1352 Q
-1364 SGEGG
+1364 SGSWGH
-1369 NWSSFS
+1369 F
-1375 NRRY
+1375 

>member
-1 MDIKSFLFSYCA
+1 MDIKSFLFEYCS
-13 KNQTEPKFEVRPIGP
+13 KSRVEPKLEVRQTGP
-28 KHRQRFL
+28 KNRQRFL
-35 CEVRVDQCPYVAVGN
+35 CELRVDQNSYIGVGN
-50 STNKKDAEKNASR
+50 STNKKDAEKNACR

-72 GKLNAKD
+72 GKLSAQD
-79 VPNDPTAPAVDS
+79 VPGDAVAKPAEGPV
-91 GDGQAGRGGSGQQ
+91 GDVRAGALGGQARRVFGGKA
-104 RRFFGDSS
+104 

-127 GGRDRFNIIDH
+127 GFNIIDH

-169 LNIYKQSNN
+169 LNMYKQANN
-178 IKDDYKYTPV
+178 IRDDYKYTPV

-243 FSGTLKKK
+243 YSGTLKKK
-251 KDEQLKPYPVK
+251 KDGELSPYPVK
-262 LREELINEMDEVI
+262 LSPELVNRIDEVI
-275 KDLDLPVVSPR
+275 AALEVPVVNPR
-286 NIKLDPDGAPMPL
+286 NIKVEADGAPMPL
-299 IVSQSRLDM
+299 IVNINRLDTS
-308 NQDSDARQEHIAVIP
+308 NHQGEKRQESSVIP
-323 WAPPQSNWN
+323 WAPPQPNWN

-342 ELANVTVDQLSL
+342 DLATSSMDDISADFEQSL
-354 EYERQH
+354 RE
-360 RDRRQ
+360 RRQ
-365 NNAEYRQFLEFREKL
+365 DHAEYRQFLEFREKL
-380 PIAAMRSEIMLA
+380 PIAGMRSEILSA

-412 IAQYILDDYISTGQG
+412 IAQYVLDDYISSGQG

-446 ERVARERCENLG
+446 ERVARERCEQLG
-458 ETVGYSVRFESVFPR
+458 DSVGYSVRFESVFPR

-495 GISHIIV
+495 GVSHIIV

-512 DFLLVILRDMVATYP
+512 DFLLVILRDMVDTYP
-527 DLHIILMSATI
+527 ELHVILMSATI
-538 DTTLFSKYFGDCPVL
+538 DTTLFSKYFGNCPVL

-559 FPVQQFF
+559 FPVQQCF
-566 LEDIIQ
+566 LEDVLQ
-572 MTGFVPS
+572 MTAFVPS

-586 KEADDEEQLL
+586 KEAEDEDQLHSSED
-596 LKDNQEEGEQNLNK
+596 KEEAEINYNTI
-610 VCEEKYSVQ
+610 CDEKYSQQ

-631 VSFELLESLLLHIK
+631 VSFELLESLLVYIK

-668 FLQSS
+668 FLQNS
-673 TNFGNSQYRILPCH
+673 NQFGNAAQYRILPCH

-697 VFEPVPDGVT
+697 VFEPVPEGVT

-721 IDDIVFVI
+721 IDDIVFVV

-772 CFTLCSRARFAQ
+772 CFTLCSRARFAV
-784 LEENLTPEMFRTPL
+784 LDENLTPEMFRTPL
-798 HEIALTVK
+798 HEMALTVK

-843 ANDQLTPLGRLLAR
+843 NNDELTPLGRLLAR

-862 RLGKMLV
+862 RLGKMMV

-897 IGQRRLAA
+897 IGQRRLAN

-923 ASQMWQSAKN
+923 ATQLWLRAKR
-933 RGEQEEARFC
+933 RGENEESSFC
-943 DWKGL
+943 EWKGL
-948 QLSTMNVMYDAKMQ
+948 QMSTMNVMWDAKQQ
-962 LLDLLVQAGFPEEC
+962 LLDLLQQAGFPEES
-976 MLPHKVDANA
+976 MVSYQVDENA
-986 DDPELDISLALLCLG
+986 HGDDPQLDIALALLCLG

-1028 SVNCSNLAVTFPY
+1028 SVNCSNLAVQFPY

-1057 KQLSMVSPLQVMIFG
+1057 KQLSMVSPLQVMLFG
-1072 CRKIDLAANGV
+1072 CRKIDLTANNM
-1083 VRVDNWL
+1083 VRIDNWIT
-1090 NFDIDPEHAAKIGA
+1090 FDMEPEHAAKVGA
-1104 LKPALEDLITIACDN
+1104 LKPALEDLITVACDN
-1119 PGNVLKLDEPYARLV
+1119 PAETLNLQEPYAKLV
-1134 RVIRDLC
+1134 SLVKDLC
-1141 VQNAGDYQLHR
+1141 AKSAGDFGQKR
-1152 ESTVLPYMSRG
+1152 VEGILPYQSRAG
-1163 GAVSGDGDG
+1163 GE
-1172 MDGGGPAK
+1172 GGGPSK
-1180 RGRFDSG
+1180 RGRFDGGASSG
-1187 SNYGNS
+1187 ARNFSGGYGNRAYS
-1193 SGGRFGGGGGGGGNF
+1193 DYGSRSNTSRWNNSEERRYRGGGSGYGQTGERSIYGSMGGYGNIGGGYGNMGRGYTNSVEGYGNMRKEDGYGNNGNFSGGSGGGNNYGGGGN
-1208 GNRTGGYNSGGR
+1208 
-1220 FNGRYRNGGGGGGFN
+1220 
-1235 NGGGSGGFNSGG
+1235 
-1247 GGGGFNNGGGDGG
+1247 
-1260 FNIGVG
+1260 
-1266 DGSFKNEGGNG
+1266 
-1277 SFNDFGG
+1277 
-1284 GSNFGGVGGGGYNSD
+1284 
-1299 GGNGS
+1299 
-1304 SGYNNRGGGGYNI
+1304 
-1317 GGNNNFNNGGGG
+1317 
-1329 YNRGGGRNSGYNQG
+1329 
-1343 SGNAGYNQG
+1343 
-1352 GSNFNNRYNNFQ
+1352 
-1364 SGEGG
+1364 G
-1369 NWSSFS
+1369 NWG
-1375 NRRY
+1375 NYN

>member
-13 KNQTEPKFEVRPIGP
+13 KNQTEPRFEVRPTGP

-35 CEVRVDQCPYVAVGN
+35 CEVRVDPSTYVAVGN

-63 DFVNYLVRV
+63 DYVNYLVRE
-72 GKLNAKD
+72 GKLNPKD
-79 VPNDPTAPAVDS
+79 VPVDAAAQQADFAFNS
-91 GDGQAGRGGSGQQ
+91 GGRGGAVGGGDQQ
-104 RRFFGDSS
+104 RRVFGGAS

-122 PLNHE
+122 PLNHQI
-127 GGRDRFNIIDH
+127 GGRERFNLIDH

-147 AESIDVNAAIHG
+147 AESIDMNAAIHG

-178 IKDDYKYTPV
+178 IRDDYKYTPV

-251 KDEQLKPYPVK
+251 VDENMKPYKVK
-262 LREELINEMDEVI
+262 IEERHINNLDEVI
-275 KDLDLPVVSPR
+275 NALELPVVNPR
-286 NIKLDPDGAPMPL
+286 NIKIEKDGAPMSL
-299 IVSQSRLDM
+299 IVNPSR
-308 NQDSDARQEHIAVIP
+308 SDTQVESDGRQEIAAVIP
-323 WAPPQSNWN
+323 WAPPLSNWN

-342 ELANVTVDQLSL
+342 DLATTSIDKLSMD
-354 EYERQH
+354 YERQLLS
-360 RDRRQ
+360 RRQ
-365 NNAEYRQFLEFREKL
+365 NDVEYRQFLEFRDKL
-380 PIAAMRSEIMLA
+380 PIAAMRSEIMTA

-412 IAQYILDDYISTGQG
+412 IAQYILDDYITSGQG

-446 ERVARERCENLG
+446 ERVARERCEMLG

-473 PYGAILFCT
+473 PYGSILFCT

-527 DLHIILMSATI
+527 ELHIILMSATI
-538 DTTLFSKYFGDCPVL
+538 DTTLFSNYFNGCPVL
-553 EVPGRA
+553 EVPGRG

-566 LEDIIQ
+566 LEDILQ
-572 MTGFVPS
+572 MTQFVPT

-586 KEADDEEQLL
+586 KDADDEEEMMLNDP
-596 LKDNQEEGEQNLNK
+596 KEEGEQNLNK
-610 VCEEKYSVQ
+610 VCGEKYSEQ

-631 VSFELLESLLLHIK
+631 VSFELLESLLIHIK

-668 FLQSS
+668 YLQSS
-673 TNFGNSQYRILPCH
+673 SNFGNQSYRILPCH

-721 IDDIVFVI
+721 IDDIVFVV

-843 ANDQLTPLGRLLAR
+843 SNDNLTPLGRLLAR

-862 RLGKMLV
+862 RLGKMMV

-897 IGQRRLAA
+897 IGQRRLAN

-923 ASQMWQSAKN
+923 ASQMWHSAKA
-933 RGEQEEARFC
+933 RGSIEEARFC

-948 QLSTMNVMYDAKMQ
+948 QMSTMNVMYDAKMQ
-962 LLDLLVQAGFPEEC
+962 LLDLLQQAGFPEEC
-976 MLPHKVDANA
+976 MLPYKVDANS
-986 DDPELDISLALLCLG
+986 DDPMLDISLALLCLG

-1023 LLHKT
+1023 LIHKT
-1028 SVNCSNLAVTFPY
+1028 SVNCSNLGVSFQY

-1057 KQLSMVSPLQVMIFG
+1057 KQMSMVSPLQVMIFG
-1072 CRKIDLAANGV
+1072 CRKIDLGPDNI

-1090 NFDIDPEHAAKIGA
+1090 NFDMEPEHAAKIAA

-1119 PGNVLKLDEPYARLV
+1119 PGNVLKLDEPYEKLV

-1141 VQNAGDYQLHR
+1141 VQNAGDYQLQR
-1152 ESTVLPYMSRG
+1152 QVGILPHMSRDTG
-1163 GAVSGDGDG
+1163 GNFGGGDRGG
-1172 MDGGGPAK
+1172 GGGPPK
-1180 RGRFDSG
+1180 RARFDAGGRAGGYGGNNFGGGGYG
-1187 SNYGNS
+1187 SPGGGGRGYGNS
-1193 SGGRFGGGGGGGGNF
+1193 SGGGGGYGNRGGGGFNNRGGNGFSRGGGGDGFAGNNSFDDGGNSSFGDEGGHNGNYGAGGGGGGGGNHF
-1208 GNRTGGYNSGGR
+1208 
-1220 FNGRYRNGGGGGGFN
+1220 
-1235 NGGGSGGFNSGG
+1235 
-1247 GGGGFNNGGGDGG
+1247 
-1260 FNIGVG
+1260 
-1266 DGSFKNEGGNG
+1266 EG
-1277 SFNDFGG
+1277 
-1284 GSNFGGVGGGGYNSD
+1284 
-1299 GGNGS
+1299 
-1304 SGYNNRGGGGYNI
+1304 
-1317 GGNNNFNNGGGG
+1317 
-1329 YNRGGGRNSGYNQG
+1329 
-1343 SGNAGYNQG
+1343 
-1352 GSNFNNRYNNFQ
+1352 
-1364 SGEGG
+1364 GG
-1369 NWSSFS
+1369 NWGRFS
-1375 NRRY
+1375 NRFEQRRF

>member
-1 MDIKSFLFSYCA
+1 MDIKSFLYEFCA
-13 KNQTEPKFEVRPIGP
+13 KSRIEPKFDVRQTGP
-28 KHRQRFL
+28 KNRQRFL
-35 CEVRVDQCPYVAVGN
+35 CEVRVDQNNYIGVGN
-50 STNKKDAEKNASR
+50 STNKKDAEKNACR

-72 GKLNAKD
+72 GKLNAQD
-79 VPNDPTAPAVDS
+79 VPADVGAS
-91 GDGQAGRGGSGQQ
+91 AGAGPGPRVGQQ
-104 RRFFGDSS
+104 GEGVALGGQQKRVFGDQT

-127 GGRDRFNIIDH
+127 GGGDGSRFNIIDH

-159 NWTIENAKDR
+159 NWTIENAKER
-169 LNIYKQSNN
+169 LNMYKQAHN
-178 IKDDYKYTPV
+178 IRDDYKYTPV

-228 LSLVRQLFHLKVIEA
+228 LSLVRQLFHLKVVEP

-251 KDEQLKPYPVK
+251 KDEELKPYPVK
-262 LREELINEMDEVI
+262 LAPELVNSIDEVI
-275 KDLDLPVVSPR
+275 HVLDLPVVNPR
-286 NIKLDPDGAPMPL
+286 NIKIESDGAPIPL
-299 IVSQSRLDM
+299 IVNVNRIDSSQ
-308 NQDSDARQEHIAVIP
+308 QDGEKRQESSVIP
-323 WAPPQSNWN
+323 WAPPQPNWN
-332 AWHACNIDEG
+332 TWHACNIDEG
-342 ELANVTVDQLSL
+342 DLATASIDDLSM
-354 EYERQH
+354 EFERSL

-365 NNAEYRQFLEFREKL
+365 NDPAYRQFLEFRDKL
-380 PIAAMRSEIMLA
+380 PIAAMRSEILSA
-392 INENPVVI
+392 INDNPVVI

-412 IAQYILDDYISTGQG
+412 IAQYILDDYISSGQG

-446 ERVARERCENLG
+446 ERVARERCEQLG
-458 ETVGYSVRFESVFPR
+458 DTVGYSVRFESIFPR
-473 PYGAILFCT
+473 PYGGILFCT

-495 GISHIIV
+495 GVSHIIV

-512 DFLLVILRDMVATYP
+512 DFLLVILRDMVDTYP
-527 DLHIILMSATI
+527 DLHVILMSATI
-538 DTTLFSKYFGDCPVL
+538 DTTLFSKYFGGCPVL

-566 LEDIIQ
+566 LEDILQ
-572 MTGFVPS
+572 MTDFVPS
-579 AESRRKR
+579 VESRRKR
-586 KEADDEEQLL
+586 KEAEDEEQLQL
-596 LKDNQEEGEQNLNK
+596 SENKEEMETNFNK
-610 VCEEKYSVQ
+610 VCEDKYSQ
-619 TRNAMAMLSESD
+619 KTRNAMAMLSESD
-631 VSFELLESLLLHIK
+631 VSFELLEALLMHIK

-668 FLQSS
+668 FLQNTS
-673 TNFGNSQYRILPCH
+673 TFGNSAQYRILPCH
-687 SQIPRDDQRK
+687 SQIPRDEQRK
-697 VFEPVPDGVT
+697 VFETVPEGVT

-721 IDDIVFVI
+721 IDDIVFVV

-772 CFTLCSRARFAQ
+772 CFTLCSRARFEV
-784 LEENLTPEMFRTPL
+784 LEDTLTPEMFRTPL
-798 HEIALTVK
+798 HEMALTIK

-843 ANDQLTPLGRLLAR
+843 INDELTPLGRLLAR

-862 RLGKMLV
+862 RLGKMMV

-882 MASYSSTFSEVFALD
+882 MASYSSTFSEVFSLD
-897 IGQRRLAA
+897 IGQRRLAN
-905 HQKALSGRKCSD
+905 HQKALSGSKCSD

-923 ASQMWQSAKN
+923 ASQLWQRAKQQ
-933 RGEQEEARFC
+933 GEQAEARFC

-948 QLSTMNVMYDAKMQ
+948 QMSTMNVMWDAKQQ
-962 LLDLLVQAGFPEEC
+962 LLDLLEQAGFPEEC
-976 MLPHKVDANA
+976 MTSHYVDSEPNG
-986 DDPELDISLALLCLG
+986 DDPVLDMSLALLCLG

-1057 KQLSMVSPLQVMIFG
+1057 KQLSMVSPLQVMLFG
-1072 CRKIDLAANGV
+1072 SRKIDLAANSV
-1083 VRVDNWL
+1083 VRVDNWV
-1090 NFDIDPEHAAKIGA
+1090 NFEMEPEHAAKVGA
-1104 LKPALEDLITIACDN
+1104 LKPALEDLITVACDN
-1119 PGNVLKLDEPYARLV
+1119 PANILQLEEPYAKLV
-1134 RVIRDLC
+1134 KVVKALC
-1141 VQNAGDYQLHR
+1141 VKGAGDFELHR
-1152 ESTVLPYMSRG
+1152 DSGILPHQSRQF
-1163 GAVSGDGDG
+1163 SS
-1172 MDGGGPAK
+1172 GGGPAK
-1180 RGRFDSG
+1180 RGRFD
-1187 SNYGNS
+1187 
-1193 SGGRFGGGGGGGGNF
+1193 GGGGGGGGRF
-1208 GNRTGGYNSGGR
+1208 GNRGSGGYGNRGNSS
-1220 FNGRYRNGGGGGGFN
+1220 FGGGGGRGFGGGGYGN
-1235 NGGGSGGFNSGG
+1235 NGGGYG
-1247 GGGGFNNGGGDGG
+1247 
-1260 FNIGVG
+1260 
-1266 DGSFKNEGGNG
+1266 
-1277 SFNDFGG
+1277 
-1284 GSNFGGVGGGGYNSD
+1284 
-1299 GGNGS
+1299 
-1304 SGYNNRGGGGYNI
+1304 NNRGGGFG
-1317 GGNNNFNNGGGG
+1317 NNGGGFGNMGGNG
-1329 YNRGGGRNSGYNQG
+1329 YGGSGGSGGGFGNSG
-1343 SGNAGYNQG
+1343 GNFG
-1352 GSNFNNRYNNFQ
+1352 
-1364 SGEGG
+1364 GG
-1369 NWSSFS
+1369 NGGQNQTGSWGRF
-1375 NRRY
+1375 